1 MAESNMQTEL
11 RELQEQVSQL
21 TASLARQG
29 EKTASQLRERTA
41 VALNGASRKAESAA
55 DYARSEAATVAG
67 VVREHPAATS
77 TALLTVGLLGG
88 LIGYFLAA
96 TTHSSETNSR
106 RWY

>member
-1 MAESNMQTEL
+1 MAETNMQTEL
-11 RELQEQVSQL
+11 RDLQEQVSQL

-29 EKTASQLRERTA
+29 EKTAGQLRERTA

-88 LIGYFLAA
+88 LIGYFLA
-96 TTHSSETNSR
+96 TSTQSETSSR